1 MDEFLK
7 KMVLAKEIMNRHDD
21 MVRGNNHVANPKKE
35 SVSEDYDNNDLIEN
49 YNIKED
55 STEKI
60 NRAKLP
66 DEIKQL
72 MLERPIREARPI
84 NSLSGNDFKKIGAEI
99 KKREGFIQKERK
111 DDEETSLNIKLM
123 KKMIREAMEEVLYEN
138 DLLVETTKKTK
149 ETIQFKIGKNIFE
162 GQITK
167 VKQLK

>member
-84 NSLSGNDFKKIGAEI
+84 NS
-99 KKREGFIQKERK
+99 
-111 DDEETSLNIKLM
+111 
-123 KKMIREAMEEVLYEN
+123 
-138 DLLVETTKKTK
+138 
-149 ETIQFKIGKNIFE
+149 
-162 GQITK
+162 
-167 VKQLK
+167 